1 MEKMLNGK
9 VAVVTGAAVGI
20 GRGVSVALAE
30 AGADIVALDLDSL
43 NNQATAKAVA
53 AAGRNC
59 LALACDM
66 ADKMQVRRC
75 IDAGLSRFG
84 RIDVLVNNA
93 AVFDDS
99 SLLGGTYE
107 SQTAA
112 FDAAMGAC
120 ALGAYYAARA
130 CVPAMVAVG
139 GGHIVNMITE
149 HVKEGHYITGMAAL
163 GYDCAKFS
171 MWRQTET
178 WAVELAE
185 QNIRVNGLCFGA
197 TDTPM
202 LRTHAPDMAGDP
214 SLMTPADLG
223 QATLNLIA
231 HGVDGPTGETYLF
244 GTSGTPAEESRKAI
258 AALGP

>member
-1 MEKMLNGK
+1 MMDKLLNGE

-20 GRGVSVALAE
+20 GRGVAVALAE
-30 AGADIVALDLDSL
+30 AGAHIVALDLDSL

-53 AAGRNC
+53 ATGQDC
-59 LALACDM
+59 LALVCDM
-66 ADKMQVRRC
+66 ADKVQVRNC

-93 AVFDDS
+93 AIFDDS

-120 ALGAYYAARA
+120 AMGAYYAARA
-130 CVPAMVAVG
+130 CVPAMAAAG

-149 HVKEGHYITGMAAL
+149 HIKEGHYITGMAAL
-163 GYDCAKFS
+163 GYDCAKFA

-185 QNIRVNGLCFGA
+185 KNIRVNGLCFGA

-202 LRTHAPDMAGDP
+202 LRTHAPDHLAEAC
-214 SLMTPADLG
+214 MTPADLG
-223 QATLNLIA
+223 QAVLNLIA
-231 HGVDGPTGETYLF
+231 HGPDGPTGETYLF
-244 GTSGTPAEESRKAI
+244 GVSGAPVEESRKAI
-258 AALGP
+258 AALAP